1 MRCSFSGETVIPRE
15 STATPTCRSC
25 PSCRRSNG
33 NPNHVLSARHDL
45 ASAPLLPAKEVM
57 ALAAAGFTT
66 AVQLLDHLP
75 KRYEDRRRFDAF
87 PNQATGAAVCLRGT
101 VVDASLRHFG
111 PGRKFYEA
119 VVMDGSGGVF
129 GSGKITCR
137 WFNMPFIQKLV
148 ATGHEVSVFGKVK
161 ESNGRLIID
170 HPEFEI
176 LRDDDKE
183 SIHIER
189 IVPIYRNVSGIAQR
203 RLREIIHSLLHEV
216 DPGTL
221 VAAGDVDPSLDR
233 AQAYQTVHFPES
245 AELANAARRRFALE
259 EFFALQLNVVW
270 RRARY
275 HEQSGRVLGKSTA
288 YLKDF
293 YSNLPFDLTGA
304 QKRSIKEILADMR
317 SPRPMNRLLQ
327 GDVGSGKTF
336 VAMASMLLAIG
347 SGCQAALM
355 APTQI
360 LAEQHYLTFRRWLEP
375 LGIRM
380 ALRTGNRDEASH
392 LEMEGEPQ
400 IIIGTHALLYDS
412 VSFRDLGLVVI
423 DEQHKFGVAQR
434 ASLIRQ
440 GIMPDVLVMTATPI
454 PRTLTMTIYGDLD
467 VSILDEKPPGRGKII
482 TAVRTGAK
490 QTDVTKFV
498 KEQLTEGRQAYLVY
512 PLVEESDTLKAESA
526 TEAFDKWKKRLAPH
540 EVGLIH
546 GKLRPEE
553 KEVVMK
559 RFREGET
566 AALVATSVIE
576 VGVDVPNA
584 SVMILHNAER
594 FGIAQ
599 LHQLRG
605 RIGRGGH
612 KGYCVLLTDGKSPE
626 ALEKLKV
633 LEQTADGFEIAEA
646 DLRLRGPGD
655 VLGTMQ
661 SGLSDLRFADFLADT
676 ALLREAR
683 ALAEKMLS
691 EDPHLDGI
699 HRNLRT
705 LIHDP
710 GDAVTLP
717 STA

>member
-1 MRCSFSGETVIPRE
+1 MF
-15 STATPTCRSC
+15 
-25 PSCRRSNG
+25 
-33 NPNHVLSARHDL
+33 SARNDL
-45 ASAPLLPAKEVM
+45 SSLPLLPAKEVV

-66 AVQLLDHLP
+66 AAELLDHLP

-87 PNQATGAAVCLRGT
+87 PNQATPAAVCLRGT
-101 VVDASLRHFG
+101 VIDASLKHFG
-111 PGRKFYEA
+111 PGRRFYEA

-148 ATGHEVSVFGKVK
+148 ATGHEVSVYGKVK
-161 ESNGRLIID
+161 ESNGRLVID

-176 LRDDDKE
+176 LREEEGE

-189 IVPIYRNVSGIAQR
+189 IVPIYRNISGIAQR
-203 RLREIIHSLLHEV
+203 RLREIIHFLLLQI
-216 DPGTL
+216 DPQTL
-221 VAAGDVDPSLDR
+221 ESEQDPDPASGR
-233 AQAYQTVHFPES
+233 AQAFRDVHFPES
-245 AELANAARRRFALE
+245 IEQAHAARRRFAFE

-270 RRARY
+270 RRSRY
-275 HEQSGRVLGKSTA
+275 AEQPGRVLGKSTA
-288 YLKDF
+288 YLKEF
-293 YSNLPFDLTGA
+293 YTSLPFDLTGA
-304 QKRSIKEILADMR
+304 QKRSIKEILADLR
-317 SPRPMNRLLQ
+317 TPRPMNRLLQ

-336 VAMASMLLAIG
+336 VAMAAMLLAIG

-375 LGIRM
+375 LGIRI
-380 ALRTGNRDEASH
+380 ALRTGNRDEGSH
-392 LEMEGEPQ
+392 LEMAGQPQ
-400 IIIGTHALLYDS
+400 IVIGTHALLYDS
-412 VSFRDLGLVVI
+412 VLFSDLGLVVI

-440 GIMPDVLVMTATPI
+440 GIVPDVLVMTATPI

-482 TAVRTGAK
+482 TAVRISAK
-490 QTDVTKFV
+490 QTDVTRFV
-498 KEQLTEGRQAYLVY
+498 KDQLVQGRQAYLVY
-512 PLVEESDTLKAESA
+512 PLVEESETLKAESA
-526 TEAFDKWKKRLAPH
+526 TEAFDKWKKRLGSY

-553 KEVVMK
+553 KESVMR
-559 RFREGET
+559 RFREGEIS
-566 AALVATSVIE
+566 ALVSTTVIE

-584 SVMILHNAER
+584 SVMILHHAER
-594 FGIAQ
+594 FGLAQ

-612 KGYCVLLTDGKSPE
+612 KGYCILLTDGKSPE
-626 ALEKLKV
+626 ALEKLRV

-655 VLGTMQ
+655 VLGVVQ
-661 SGLSDLRFADFLADT
+661 SGLSDLRFTDFLADT
-676 ALLREAR
+676 VLLREAR
-683 ALAEKMLS
+683 ALADRMIT
-691 EDPHLDGI
+691 EDAHLDGI
-699 HRNLRT
+699 HRRLRG
-705 LIHDP
+705 LIHEPDGAAALP
-710 GDAVTLP
+710 G
-717 STA
+717 TA